1 MVKTLSEKEKIYH
14 FIEDIFDDLT
24 EDYGLTTGNAEL
36 STFHEDN
43 EIQWFT
49 LEGKFGHFAKGEIHY
64 SEIMNQSEDVQYS
77 TIVKSII
84 LALKDFEIP
93 KTNNKEQLLTYTQD
107 QIYFHRKATE
117 IAKEIA

>member
-1 MVKTLSEKEKIYH
+1 MIKTISEKEKIYH

-24 EDYGLTTGNAEL
+24 EDYGLTAGNAEL
-36 STFHEDN
+36 NTFHEDN
-43 EIQWFT
+43 ETQWFT

-64 SEIMNQSEDVQYS
+64 SELMNQSEDVQYA
-77 TIVKSII
+77 TIIQNII
-84 LALKDFEIP
+84 LALKNFEIP
-93 KTNNKEQLLTYTQD
+93 ETDNKEQLLTYTQD

>member
-1 MVKTLSEKEKIYH
+1 MVKIISEKEKIYH

-24 EDYGLTTGNAEL
+24 EDYGLTAGNAEL

-43 EIQWFT
+43 ETQWFT
-49 LEGKFGHFAKGEIHY
+49 LEGKFGHFAKGEIRY
-64 SEIMNQSEDVQYS
+64 REIMNQSEDIQYA
-77 TIVKSII
+77 TIIKSII

-93 KTNNKEQLLTYTQD
+93 ETNNKEQLLTYTQD

-117 IAKEIA
+117 IAKEIN

>member
-1 MVKTLSEKEKIYH
+1 MVKKLSEKEKIYH

-36 STFHEDN
+36 STFHEEN
-43 EIQWFT
+43 ETQWFT

-64 SEIMNQSEDVQYS
+64 SEIMNQSEDVQYT

-84 LALKDFEIP
+84 LTLKDFEIP
-93 KTNNKEQLLTYTQD
+93 ETNNKEQLLTYTQD

-117 IAKEIA
+117 IAKEIV

>member
-14 FIEDIFDDLT
+14 FIEDIFDDIT
-24 EDYGLTTGNAEL
+24 EDFGLTTGNAEL
-36 STFHEDN
+36 STFHEAN
-43 EIQWFT
+43 ETQWFT

-64 SEIMNQSEDVQYS
+64 SEIMNKSEDVQYA

-93 KTNNKEQLLTYTQD
+93 ETDNKEQLLTYTQD
-107 QIYFHRKATE
+107 KIYFHRKATE